1 MVRRNAREQ
10 NFSGGGHTD
19 LVLSSGSQG
28 VKIRGHR
35 FWSGARSGRG
45 TIGSRSYAACRSR
58 PAAGVRDNRRAAAT
72 AACARTTKVRGSH
85 ADAGAAGFSL
95 RLQRSRLCHLVG
107 RTGAGRQCRRGA
119 AVSACNLHFLSDQ
132 RQRRTAV
139 HFASVGHLQSG
150 NAGNQQGA
158 GDPAV
163 SASGF
168 ADALPAAA
176 GDHSSAILLDSTADH
191 RLRVRAMLMQLIG
204 DCGAHSQDPPA
215 TARSL

>member
-45 TIGSRSYAACRSR
+45 TIGSRRHAACRSR

-72 AACARTTKVRGSH
+72 AARARTAKVRGSH

-107 RTGAGRQCRRGA
+107 RTGAGRQRPRRA
-119 AVSACNLHFLSDQ
+119 AVSACNLHFFPDQ

-139 HFASVGHLQSG
+139 HFTAVGHLQSG
-150 NAGNQQGA
+150 NAGDQQGA
-158 GDPAV
+158 GDAAV
-163 SASGF
+163 SASRF
-168 ADALPAAA
+168 ADALSAAA
-176 GDHSSAILLDSTADH
+176 GDHSSAILLDSTADN